1 MKNKDVEKRKKE
13 LIKELALLYDYD
25 IEKDN
30 AKISK
35 EEIEA
40 KRKVNVKDYLEGFD
54 KEFDT
59 YTKEKPKTK
68 SLSNSQI
75 LYKDY
80 TKEEIPLIINLYQE
94 FLQEVY
100 QPSKRY
106 QLAIRIKKDID
117 KDIEKTFT
125 EEQQEL
131 MKQYKECQNIIIN
144 DMTEEAFVYG
154 YCMATELRE
163 EAIKRYGKVD
173 IDKK

>member
-59 YTKEKPKTK
+59 YTQEKIK
-68 SLSNSQI
+68 
-75 LYKDY
+75 
-80 TKEEIPLIINLYQE
+80 EIPLIINLYQE
-94 FLQEVY
+94 FC
-100 QPSKRY
+100 KRY
-106 QLAIRIKKDID
+106 ISQAKG
-117 KDIEKTFT
+117 
-125 EEQQEL
+125 
-131 MKQYKECQNIIIN
+131 IN
-144 DMTEEAFVYG
+144 
-154 YCMATELRE
+154 
-163 EAIKRYGKVD
+163 
-173 IDKK
+173 

>member
-54 KEFDT
+54 KEFET
-59 YTKEKPKTK
+59 YTKEKIK
-68 SLSNSQI
+68 
-75 LYKDY
+75 
-80 TKEEIPLIINLYQE
+80 EIPLLINLYQE

-106 QLAIRIKKDID
+106 QLVIKIKKEMD

-131 MKQYKECQNIIIN
+131 MKQFKECQDIMMN
-144 DMTEEAFVYG
+144 DMNEESFIYG
-154 YCMATELRE
+154 YCMASELRE
-163 EAIKRYGKVD
+163 EAIKRYGKADVN
-173 IDKK
+173 KK

>member
-59 YTKEKPKTK
+59 YTQEKIK
-68 SLSNSQI
+68 
-75 LYKDY
+75 
-80 TKEEIPLIINLYQE
+80 EIPLISPRVAE
-94 FLQEVY
+94 E
-100 QPSKRY
+100 KRG
-106 QLAIRIKKDID
+106 LAIKM
-117 KDIEKTFT
+117 
-125 EEQQEL
+125 L
-131 MKQYKECQNIIIN
+131 
-144 DMTEEAFVYG
+144 
-154 YCMATELRE
+154 
-163 EAIKRYGKVD
+163 GK
-173 IDKK
+173 

>member
-59 YTKEKPKTK
+59 YTQEKIK
-68 SLSNSQI
+68 
-75 LYKDY
+75 
-80 TKEEIPLIINLYQE
+80 EIPLIINLYQE

-125 EEQQEL
+125 EEQ
-131 MKQYKECQNIIIN
+131 KYNN
-144 DMTEEAFVYG
+144 
-154 YCMATELRE
+154 
-163 EAIKRYGKVD
+163 
-173 IDKK
+173 